1 MIWSRC
7 VFSLMFSFMDHQ
19 WTRLVSAYSESLVHR
34 PIRGSRRCLREAY
47 EHRPASRERRPRA
60 AYFSSRV
67 LFLPRIPTT
76 PLLSTI
82 SPAQLYNTSAGSHTH
97 RTHHAGPFDF

>member
-1 MIWSRC
+1 MIWSWWI
-7 VFSLMFSFMDHQ
+7 FSLMFSFMDHQ

-34 PIRGSRRCLREAY
+34 PIRGSRVGARMLLVSSA
-47 EHRPASRERRPRA
+47 ASRERRPRA